1 MPIPMPPAWKP
12 IGGLKPL
19 ETEAPMGPI
28 MGLGEGK
35 AAMVVPCT
43 GAGRAVLPMDR
54 LFREVMLLSRLL
66 VRSLVCKRKEKHQH
80 QRALQQK
87 HWALSAES
95 LTL

>member
-54 LFREVMLLSRLL
+54 LLREVMLLSRLL
-66 VRSLVCKRKEKHQH
+66 VRSLVCKRKKNISTKELCNKNTGHS
-80 QRALQQK
+80 
-87 HWALSAES
+87 ALSP
-95 LTL
+95 